1 MEETIAYIGPLEKNS
16 KKSFLCENGCTADI
30 ISSNIFKNNEQRNC
44 TIVPE
49 IRRTI
54 WSEYW
59 REWLSTQGRC
69 ITRSDTSCVLLQE
82 VNKHPEKIHHY

>member
-44 TIVPE
+44 IIVPGLDVPFGVHADVSDYQ
-49 IRRTI
+49 RRGGV
-54 WSEYW
+54 SQE
-59 REWLSTQGRC
+59 QKP
-69 ITRSDTSCVLLQE
+69 VLLS
-82 VNKHPEKIHHY
+82 